1 VPPHPAMAKLT
12 DEQRRAL
19 LLLARSRKG
28 CTEALMMA
36 YGFESAMLGQFVL
49 DGLVKAETHNMKI
62 ARRRVKVVW
71 LQITEAGLK
80 AAAE

>member
-1 VPPHPAMAKLT
+1 MAKLT

-19 LLLARSRKG
+19 LLLARSPNG

-36 YGFESAMLGQFVL
+36 HGFESAMLGQFTL
-49 DGLVKAETHNMKI
+49 EGLAKAEIHDVKI

-71 LQITEAGLK
+71 LQITEVGRK